1 MIETTNV
8 DDIANTACEAAKPA
22 LIQQVKKF
30 LHEDYPLLFTPYSV
44 EFHIQKKQKNKHKY
58 TLKKKTV
65 NVLYDISYKR
75 KIKPK
80 KDNFNYS
87 NRYVSNMELYALLN
101 QKRKS
106 KIKAK
111 LDKQLINQIVN
122 KNKRGNSIMFN
133 DYQYVDVSNHTN
145 YILLLEKYIYFK
157 ENPII
162 VSLNNIDINLL
173 CNNLS
178 LFELEQLIQ
187 IIDFVICGQQLFYE
201 KNLKKTYET
210 QKLIN
215 VLKNVNYQLCSYMF
229 NQLSNISIKKDEY
242 TLLHGGINQ
251 NLIKILL
258 NNTSPNSV
266 LTKLD
271 YTYSC
276 NASAENH
283 KNDQD
288 DINYIQRK
296 NLEHQTLK
304 SDVFF
309 NFLYKNDILLSNEN
323 RYLLQNNVILGQ
335 DKNQIWAY
343 LSFIIENT
351 FNAYMSMIINIDDK
365 LFKEKTIYMTSLLG
379 KKLQLFCS
387 NFELDNQSIQEF
399 IKNKIKY
406 IKENNILNKSNSNYI
421 EAFYYDIERQSSRK
435 IFFLSQLQRQSNILV
450 NAYSI
455 SDL

>member
-1 MIETTNV
+1 MIAKTNV
-8 DDIANTACEAAKPA
+8 DLVVTQ

-44 EFHIQKKQKNKHKY
+44 GFHIQKKQKNKHKY

-80 KDNFNYS
+80 KDNLDYS
-87 NRYVSNMELYALLN
+87 NRYISNMELYTLLN

-122 KNKRGNSIMFN
+122 KSKRGNSIMFN
-133 DYQYVDVSNHTN
+133 DYQYVDISNHAN
-145 YILLLEKYIYFK
+145 YTLLLEKYIYFK
-157 ENPII
+157 ENTII
-162 VSLNNIDINLL
+162 ISLNNIDINLL
-173 CNNLS
+173 CNDLS

-187 IIDFVICGQQLFYE
+187 IMDFVICGQQLFYE

-210 QKLIN
+210 QKLID
-215 VLKNVNYQLCSYMF
+215 VLKDVNYQLCGYMF

-258 NNTSPNSV
+258 NNTCPHFV
-266 LTKLD
+266 LID
-271 YTYSC
+271 
-276 NASAENH
+276 NNQEIHANN
-283 KNDQD
+283 KNNQD
-288 DINYIQRK
+288 EKNVQDANYIQRK
-296 NLEHQTLK
+296 NLEHQALK

-309 NFLYKNDILLSNEN
+309 NFLYKNDIILSNEN
-323 RYLLQNNVILGQ
+323 KYLLQNNVVLGQ
-335 DKNQIWAY
+335 DKTQMWAY
-343 LSFIIENT
+343 LSFVIENT
-351 FNAYMSMIINIDDK
+351 FNAYMSMIVNIDDK

-379 KKLQLFCS
+379 KKIRLFCS

-435 IFFLSQLQRQSNILV
+435 IFFLSQLQRHSNMIV
-450 NAYSI
+450 NDIRY
-455 SDL
+455 LTYE

>member
-1 MIETTNV
+1 MIEKRNV
-8 DDIANTACEAAKPA
+8 DIETPTFL

-44 EFHIQKKQKNKHKY
+44 EFHLHKKQKIKHKY

-80 KDNFNYS
+80 KDNLDYS
-87 NRYVSNMELYALLN
+87 NRYISNVELYALLN

-122 KNKRGNSIMFN
+122 KSKRGNSIMFN
-133 DYQYVDVSNHTN
+133 DYQYVDVSNHAN
-145 YILLLEKYIYFK
+145 YTLLLEKYIYFK

-162 VSLNNIDINLL
+162 VSLNKIDINLL
-173 CNNLS
+173 CNDLS

-187 IIDFVICGQQLFYE
+187 IVDFVICGQQLFYE

-210 QKLIN
+210 QKLID
-215 VLKNVNYQLCSYMF
+215 VLKNINYQLCSYMF

-258 NNTSPNSV
+258 NNTCPRDV
-266 LTKLD
+266 LMYD
-271 YTYSC
+271 
-276 NASAENH
+276 NHGIHANH
-283 KNDQD
+283 KNNQNAQD
-288 DINYIQRK
+288 ANYIQRK
-296 NLEHQTLK
+296 NLEHQALK

-309 NFLYKNDILLSNEN
+309 NFLYKNDIILSNEN
-323 RYLLQNNVILGQ
+323 KYLLQNNVILGQ
-335 DKNQIWAY
+335 DGNQIWAY
-343 LSFIIENT
+343 LSFVIENT
-351 FNAYMSMIINIDDK
+351 FNAYMSMIVNIDDK

-379 KKLQLFCS
+379 KKVQLFCS
-387 NFELDNQSIQEF
+387 NFELDNQSIQDF

-435 IFFLSQLQRQSNILV
+435 IFFLSQLQRQSNMV
-450 NAYSI
+450 TNAY
-455 SDL
+455 LTYE

>member
-133 DYQYVDVSNHTN
+133 DYQYVDVSNHAN
-145 YILLLEKYIYFK
+145 YTLLLEKYIYFK

-162 VSLNNIDINLL
+162 VSLNNIDIHLL
-173 CNNLS
+173 CNDLS

-187 IIDFVICGQQLFYE
+187 IVDFVICGQQLFYE

-210 QKLIN
+210 QKLID
-215 VLKNVNYQLCSYMF
+215 VLKDVNYQLCGYMF

-258 NNTSPNSV
+258 NNTCPHFILIDN
-266 LTKLD
+266 
-271 YTYSC
+271 
-276 NASAENH
+276 NQEIHANN
-283 KNDQD
+283 KNNQD
-288 DINYIQRK
+288 KNVQDANYIQRK
-296 NLEHQTLK
+296 NLEHQALK

-309 NFLYKNDILLSNEN
+309 NFLYKNDIILSNEN
-323 RYLLQNNVILGQ
+323 KYLLQNNVVLGQ
-335 DKNQIWAY
+335 DRNQIWAY
-343 LSFIIENT
+343 LSFVIENT
-351 FNAYMSMIINIDDK
+351 FNAYMSMIVNIDDN

-379 KKLQLFCS
+379 QKIKLFCS

-399 IKNKIKY
+399 IRNKIKY

>member
-1 MIETTNV
+1 MIAKTNV
-8 DDIANTACEAAKPA
+8 NLVATQ

-44 EFHIQKKQKNKHKY
+44 GFHIQKKQKNKYKY

-80 KDNFNYS
+80 KDNLDYS
-87 NRYVSNMELYALLN
+87 NRYISNMELYTLLN

-122 KNKRGNSIMFN
+122 KSKRGNSIMFN
-133 DYQYVDVSNHTN
+133 DYQYVDVSNHAN
-145 YILLLEKYIYFK
+145 YTLLLEKYIYFK

-162 VSLNNIDINLL
+162 ISLNNIDINLL
-173 CNNLS
+173 CNDLS

-187 IIDFVICGQQLFYE
+187 IMDFVICGQQLFYE

-210 QKLIN
+210 QKLID
-215 VLKNVNYQLCSYMF
+215 VLKDVNYQLCGYMF

-258 NNTSPNSV
+258 NNTCPHFV
-266 LTKLD
+266 LID
-271 YTYSC
+271 D
-276 NASAENH
+276 NQEIHANN
-283 KNDQD
+283 KNNQD
-288 DINYIQRK
+288 EKNVQDANYIQRK
-296 NLEHQTLK
+296 NLEHQAIK

-309 NFLYKNDILLSNEN
+309 NFLYKNDIILSNEN
-323 RYLLQNNVILGQ
+323 KYLLQNNVVLGQ
-335 DKNQIWAY
+335 DRNQIWAY
-343 LSFIIENT
+343 LSFVIENT
-351 FNAYMSMIINIDDK
+351 FNAYMSMIVNIDDN

-379 KKLQLFCS
+379 QKIQLFCS

-399 IKNKIKY
+399 IRNKIKY

-455 SDL
+455 FDL

>member
-1 MIETTNV
+1 MIEKTNV
-8 DDIANTACEAAKPA
+8 DMV
-22 LIQQVKKF
+22 IQQVKKF

-44 EFHIQKKQKNKHKY
+44 EFHIQKKQKIKHKY

-75 KIKPK
+75 KIKPR
-80 KDNFNYS
+80 KDNLDYS
-87 NRYVSNMELYALLN
+87 NRYISNMELYALLN

-106 KIKAK
+106 KIKGK

-122 KNKRGNSIMFN
+122 KSKRGNSIMFN
-133 DYQYVDVSNHTN
+133 DYQYVDVSNHAN

-162 VSLNNIDINLL
+162 ISLNNIDINLL
-173 CNNLS
+173 CNDLS

-187 IIDFVICGQQLFYE
+187 IMDFVICGQQLFYE

-210 QKLIN
+210 QKLID
-215 VLKNVNYQLCSYMF
+215 VLKYVNYQLCSYMF

-258 NNTSPNSV
+258 NNTCPHFV
-266 LTKLD
+266 LID
-271 YTYSC
+271 
-276 NASAENH
+276 NNQEIHANN
-283 KNDQD
+283 KNNQD
-288 DINYIQRK
+288 EKNVQDANYIQRK
-296 NLEHQTLK
+296 NLEHQALK

-309 NFLYKNDILLSNEN
+309 NFLYKNDIILSNEN
-323 RYLLQNNVILGQ
+323 KYLLQNNVVLGQ
-335 DKNQIWAY
+335 DKTQMWAY
-343 LSFIIENT
+343 LSFVIENT

-379 KKLQLFCS
+379 KKIRLFCS

-399 IKNKIKY
+399 IRNKIKY

-435 IFFLSQLQRQSNILV
+435 IFFLSQLQRQSNMLM

>member
-162 VSLNNIDINLL
+162 ASLNNIDINLL

-296 NLEHQTLK
+296 NLEYQTLK

-399 IKNKIKY
+399 IRNKIKY

-435 IFFLSQLQRQSNILV
+435 IFFLSQLQRQSNMLDIKYLT
-450 NAYSI
+450 YK
-455 SDL
+455 

>member
-1 MIETTNV
+1 MIAKTNV
-8 DDIANTACEAAKPA
+8 NLVATQ

-44 EFHIQKKQKNKHKY
+44 GFHIQKKQKNKYKY

-80 KDNFNYS
+80 KDNLDYS
-87 NRYVSNMELYALLN
+87 NRYISNMELYTLLN

-122 KNKRGNSIMFN
+122 KSKRGNSIMFN
-133 DYQYVDVSNHTN
+133 DYQYVDVSNHAN
-145 YILLLEKYIYFK
+145 YTLLLEKYIYFK

-162 VSLNNIDINLL
+162 ISLNNIDINLL
-173 CNNLS
+173 CNDLS

-187 IIDFVICGQQLFYE
+187 IMDFVICGQQLFYE

-210 QKLIN
+210 QKLID
-215 VLKNVNYQLCSYMF
+215 VLKDVNYQLCGYMF

-242 TLLHGGINQ
+242 TLLHGSINQ

-258 NNTSPNSV
+258 NNTCPHFV
-266 LTKLD
+266 LID
-271 YTYSC
+271 D
-276 NASAENH
+276 NQEIHANN
-283 KNDQD
+283 KNNQD
-288 DINYIQRK
+288 EKNVQDANYIQRK
-296 NLEHQTLK
+296 NLEHQAIK

-309 NFLYKNDILLSNEN
+309 NFLYKNDIILSNEN
-323 RYLLQNNVILGQ
+323 KYLLQNNVVLGQ
-335 DKNQIWAY
+335 DRNQIWAY
-343 LSFIIENT
+343 LSFVIENT
-351 FNAYMSMIINIDDK
+351 FNAYMSMIVNIDDN

-379 KKLQLFCS
+379 QKIQLFCS

-399 IKNKIKY
+399 IRNKIKY

-455 SDL
+455 FDL

>member
-1 MIETTNV
+1 MIAKTNV
-8 DDIANTACEAAKPA
+8 NLVATQ

-44 EFHIQKKQKNKHKY
+44 GFHIQKKQKNKYKY

-80 KDNFNYS
+80 KDNLDYS
-87 NRYVSNMELYALLN
+87 NRYISNMELYTLLN

-122 KNKRGNSIMFN
+122 KSKRGNSIMFN
-133 DYQYVDVSNHTN
+133 DYQYVDVSNHAN
-145 YILLLEKYIYFK
+145 YTLLLEKYIYFK

-162 VSLNNIDINLL
+162 ISLNNIDINLL
-173 CNNLS
+173 CNDLS

-187 IIDFVICGQQLFYE
+187 IMDFVICGQQLFYE

-210 QKLIN
+210 QKLID
-215 VLKNVNYQLCSYMF
+215 VLKDVNYQLCGYMF

-258 NNTSPNSV
+258 NNTCPHFV
-266 LTKLD
+266 LID
-271 YTYSC
+271 D
-276 NASAENH
+276 NQEIHANN
-283 KNDQD
+283 KNNQD
-288 DINYIQRK
+288 EKNVQDANYIQRK
-296 NLEHQTLK
+296 NLEHQAIK

-309 NFLYKNDILLSNEN
+309 NFLYKNDIILSNEN
-323 RYLLQNNVILGQ
+323 KYLLQNNVVLGQ
-335 DKNQIWAY
+335 DRNQIWAY
-343 LSFIIENT
+343 LSFVIENT
-351 FNAYMSMIINIDDK
+351 FNAYMSMIVNIDDN

-379 KKLQLFCS
+379 QKIQLFCS

-399 IKNKIKY
+399 IRNKIKY

>member
-1 MIETTNV
+1 MIEKANV
-8 DDIANTACEAAKPA
+8 DIAITEFP

-44 EFHIQKKQKNKHKY
+44 EFHIQKKQKIKHKY

-80 KDNFNYS
+80 KDNLDYN
-87 NRYVSNMELYALLN
+87 NRYISNMELYALLN

-106 KIKAK
+106 KIKGK

-122 KNKRGNSIMFN
+122 KSKRGNSIMFN
-133 DYQYVDVSNHTN
+133 DYQYVDVSNHAN
-145 YILLLEKYIYFK
+145 YTLLLEKYIYFK

-162 VSLNNIDINLL
+162 VSLNKIDINLL
-173 CNNLS
+173 CNDLS

-187 IIDFVICGQQLFYE
+187 IVDFVICGQQLFYE

-210 QKLIN
+210 QKLID
-215 VLKNVNYQLCSYMF
+215 VLKNVNYQLCGYMF

-258 NNTSPNSV
+258 NNTCPHIV
-266 LTKLD
+266 LID
-271 YTYSC
+271 D
-276 NASAENH
+276 NH
-283 KNDQD
+283 NNQYIRANYKNNQD
-288 DINYIQRK
+288 KQNTHDANYIQRK
-296 NLEHQTLK
+296 NLEHQALK

-309 NFLYKNDILLSNEN
+309 NFLYKNDIILSNEN
-323 RYLLQNNVILGQ
+323 KYLLQNNIVLGQ
-335 DKNQIWAY
+335 DRNQIWAY
-343 LSFIIENT
+343 LSFVIENT
-351 FNAYMSMIINIDDK
+351 FNAYMSMIVNIDDK

-379 KKLQLFCS
+379 KKVQLFCS
-387 NFELDNQSIQEF
+387 NFELDNQSIQDF

-435 IFFLSQLQRQSNILV
+435 IFFLSQLQRQSNMVANTYLT
-450 NAYSI
+450 YE
-455 SDL
+455 

>member
-1 MIETTNV
+1 MIEKTNV
-8 DDIANTACEAAKPA
+8 DIVQ

-44 EFHIQKKQKNKHKY
+44 EFHLQKKQKIKY
-58 TLKKKTV
+58 KYKLKKKTV

-80 KDNFNYS
+80 KDNFDYS
-87 NRYVSNMELYALLN
+87 NRYISNIELYALLN

-122 KNKRGNSIMFN
+122 KSRRGNSIMFN
-133 DYQYVDVSNHTN
+133 DYQYVDVSNHAN
-145 YILLLEKYIYFK
+145 YTLLLEKYIYFK

-162 VSLNNIDINLL
+162 VSLNKIDINLL
-173 CNNLS
+173 CNDLS

-210 QKLIN
+210 QKLIDI
-215 VLKNVNYQLCSYMF
+215 LKNINYQLCSYMF

-258 NNTSPNSV
+258 NNTCPHSV
-266 LTKLD
+266 LMYDNHGNQGIHT
-271 YTYSC
+271 
-276 NASAENH
+276 NH
-283 KNDQD
+283 KNNKNAQD
-288 DINYIQRK
+288 ENYVQRK

-309 NFLYKNDILLSNEN
+309 NFLYKNDIILSNEN
-323 RYLLQNNVILGQ
+323 KYLLQNNVILGQ
-335 DKNQIWAY
+335 DRNQIWAY
-343 LSFIIENT
+343 LSFVIENT
-351 FNAYMSMIINIDDK
+351 FNAYMSMIVNIDDK

-379 KKLQLFCS
+379 KKVQLFCS
-387 NFELDNQSIQEF
+387 NFELDNQSIQDF

-435 IFFLSQLQRQSNILV
+435 IFFLSQLQRHSNMIV
-450 NAYSI
+450 NDIRY
-455 SDL
+455 LTYE

>member
-1 MIETTNV
+1 MIAKTNV
-8 DDIANTACEAAKPA
+8 DLVVTQ

-44 EFHIQKKQKNKHKY
+44 EFHIKKKQKNKHKY

-80 KDNFNYS
+80 KDNLDYS
-87 NRYVSNMELYALLN
+87 NRYISNIELYTLLN

-122 KNKRGNSIMFN
+122 KSKRGNSIMFN
-133 DYQYVDVSNHTN
+133 DYQYVDVSNHAN
-145 YILLLEKYIYFK
+145 YTLLLEKYIYFK

-162 VSLNNIDINLL
+162 ISLNNIDINLL
-173 CNNLS
+173 CNDLS

-187 IIDFVICGQQLFYE
+187 IMDFVICGQQLFYE

-210 QKLIN
+210 QKLID
-215 VLKNVNYQLCSYMF
+215 VLKDVNYQLCGYMF

-258 NNTSPNSV
+258 NNTCPHFV
-266 LTKLD
+266 LID
-271 YTYSC
+271 D
-276 NASAENH
+276 NQEIHANN
-283 KNDQD
+283 KNNQD
-288 DINYIQRK
+288 EKNVQDANYIQRK
-296 NLEHQTLK
+296 NLEHQAIK

-309 NFLYKNDILLSNEN
+309 NFLYKNDIILSNEN
-323 RYLLQNNVILGQ
+323 KYLLQNNVVLGQ
-335 DKNQIWAY
+335 DRNQIWAY
-343 LSFIIENT
+343 LSFVIENT
-351 FNAYMSMIINIDDK
+351 FNAYMSMIVNIDDN

-379 KKLQLFCS
+379 QKIQLFCS

-399 IKNKIKY
+399 IRNKIKY

>member
-1 MIETTNV
+1 MIAKTNV
-8 DDIANTACEAAKPA
+8 DLVVTQ

-44 EFHIQKKQKNKHKY
+44 GFHIQKKQKNKY

-80 KDNFNYS
+80 KDNLDYS
-87 NRYVSNMELYALLN
+87 NRYISNMELYTLLN

-122 KNKRGNSIMFN
+122 KSKRGNSIMFN
-133 DYQYVDVSNHTN
+133 DYQYVDVSNHAN
-145 YILLLEKYIYFK
+145 YTLLLEKYIYFK

-162 VSLNNIDINLL
+162 ISLNNIDINLL
-173 CNNLS
+173 CNDLS

-187 IIDFVICGQQLFYE
+187 IMDFVICGQQLFYE

-210 QKLIN
+210 QKLID
-215 VLKNVNYQLCSYMF
+215 VLKDVNYQLCGYMF

-258 NNTSPNSV
+258 NNTCPHFV
-266 LTKLD
+266 LID
-271 YTYSC
+271 D
-276 NASAENH
+276 NQEIHANN
-283 KNDQD
+283 KNNQD
-288 DINYIQRK
+288 EKNVQDANYIQRK
-296 NLEHQTLK
+296 NLEHQAIK

-309 NFLYKNDILLSNEN
+309 NFLYKNDIILSNEN
-323 RYLLQNNVILGQ
+323 KYLLQNNVILGQ
-335 DKNQIWAY
+335 DRNQIWAY
-343 LSFIIENT
+343 LSFVIENT
-351 FNAYMSMIINIDDK
+351 FNAYMSMIVNIDDN

-379 KKLQLFCS
+379 QKIQLFCS

-399 IKNKIKY
+399 IRNKIKY

-455 SDL
+455 FDL

>member
-1 MIETTNV
+1 MIEKTNV
-8 DDIANTACEAAKPA
+8 DIAITEFP

-44 EFHIQKKQKNKHKY
+44 EFHIQKKQKIKHKY

-80 KDNFNYS
+80 KDDLDYS
-87 NRYVSNMELYALLN
+87 NRYISNMELYALLN

-122 KNKRGNSIMFN
+122 KSKRGNSIMFN
-133 DYQYVDVSNHTN
+133 DYQYVDVSNHAN
-145 YILLLEKYIYFK
+145 YTLLLEKYIYFK

-162 VSLNNIDINLL
+162 VSLNKIDIHLL
-173 CNNLS
+173 CNDLS

-187 IIDFVICGQQLFYE
+187 IVDFVICGQQLFYE

-210 QKLIN
+210 QKLID
-215 VLKNVNYQLCSYMF
+215 VLKNVNYQLCGYMF

-251 NLIKILL
+251 NLIRILL
-258 NNTSPNSV
+258 NNTCPNFV
-266 LTKLD
+266 LID
-271 YTYSC
+271 NSHDNQNNQEIHANY
-276 NASAENH
+276 
-283 KNDQD
+283 KNNQD
-288 DINYIQRK
+288 KQNTQDENYIQRK
-296 NLEHQTLK
+296 NLEHQALK

-309 NFLYKNDILLSNEN
+309 NFLYKNDIILSNEN
-323 RYLLQNNVILGQ
+323 KYLLQNNVVLGQ

-343 LSFIIENT
+343 LSFVIENT
-351 FNAYMSMIINIDDK
+351 FNAYMSMIVNIDDK

-379 KKLQLFCS
+379 KKVQLFCS
-387 NFELDNQSIQEF
+387 NFELDNQSIQDF

-435 IFFLSQLQRQSNILV
+435 IFFLSQLQRQSNMVANTYLT
-450 NAYSI
+450 YE
-455 SDL
+455 

>member
-1 MIETTNV
+1 
-8 DDIANTACEAAKPA
+8 
-22 LIQQVKKF
+22 
-30 LHEDYPLLFTPYSV
+30 
-44 EFHIQKKQKNKHKY
+44 
-58 TLKKKTV
+58 
-65 NVLYDISYKR
+65 
-75 KIKPK
+75 
-80 KDNFNYS
+80 
-87 NRYVSNMELYALLN
+87 MELYALLN

-162 VSLNNIDINLL
+162 ASLNNIDINLL

-258 NNTSPNSV
+258 NNTNPNSV

-296 NLEHQTLK
+296 NLEHKTLK

-309 NFLYKNDILLSNEN
+309 NFLYKNDILL
-323 RYLLQNNVILGQ
+323 
-335 DKNQIWAY
+335 
-343 LSFIIENT
+343 
-351 FNAYMSMIINIDDK
+351 
-365 LFKEKTIYMTSLLG
+365 
-379 KKLQLFCS
+379 
-387 NFELDNQSIQEF
+387 
-399 IKNKIKY
+399 
-406 IKENNILNKSNSNYI
+406 
-421 EAFYYDIERQSSRK
+421 
-435 IFFLSQLQRQSNILV
+435 
-450 NAYSI
+450 
-455 SDL
+455 

>member
-1 MIETTNV
+1 MIAKTNV
-8 DDIANTACEAAKPA
+8 VLVVTQ

-44 EFHIQKKQKNKHKY
+44 GFHIQKKQKNKHKY

-80 KDNFNYS
+80 KDNLDYS
-87 NRYVSNMELYALLN
+87 NRYISNMELYTLLN

-122 KNKRGNSIMFN
+122 KSKRGNSIMFN
-133 DYQYVDVSNHTN
+133 DYQYVDISNHAN
-145 YILLLEKYIYFK
+145 YTLLLEKYIYFK
-157 ENPII
+157 ENTII
-162 VSLNNIDINLL
+162 ISLNNIDINLL
-173 CNNLS
+173 CNDLS

-187 IIDFVICGQQLFYE
+187 IMDFVICGQQLFYE

-210 QKLIN
+210 QKLID
-215 VLKNVNYQLCSYMF
+215 VLKDVNYQLCGYMF

-258 NNTSPNSV
+258 NNTCPHFV
-266 LTKLD
+266 LID
-271 YTYSC
+271 
-276 NASAENH
+276 NNQEIHANN
-283 KNDQD
+283 KNNQD
-288 DINYIQRK
+288 EKNVQDANYIQRK
-296 NLEHQTLK
+296 NLEHQALK

-309 NFLYKNDILLSNEN
+309 NFLYKNDIILSNEN
-323 RYLLQNNVILGQ
+323 KYLLQNNVVLGQ
-335 DKNQIWAY
+335 DKTQMWAY
-343 LSFIIENT
+343 LSFVIENT
-351 FNAYMSMIINIDDK
+351 FNAYMSMIVNIDDK

-379 KKLQLFCS
+379 KKIRLFCS

-435 IFFLSQLQRQSNILV
+435 IFFLSQLQRHSNMIV
-450 NAYSI
+450 NDIRY
-455 SDL
+455 LTYE